1 MKLKVSVN
9 GVTYDVEV
17 DVEEEPTP
25 QIGPVVIASTSAYG
39 VTPVSAKAPATSA
52 NGVAA
57 PISGTVVN
65 VLAEAGAEVKSGD
78 TLIVLE
84 AMKMETEITAPHDGK
99 IGEIHVAVGDAV
111 HGGQL
116 LLEWAQGSGKD

>member
-65 VLAEAGAEVKSGD
+65 VLAQAGAEVKSGD

-84 AMKMETEITAPHDGK
+84 AMKMETEITAP
-99 IGEIHVAVGDAV
+99 VAGTVKSVPVQVGSPV
-111 HGGQL
+111 QGGDIL
-116 LLEWAQGSGKD
+116 VDFE